1 MNDLASLVSDCWLDS
16 PEDRPSVYLVQSTLA
31 RLLSTLGDDPR
42 LRSPKY
48 ESIHEEPPAVVA
60 DRAAPVVSHG
70 AIVHHQPT
78 AQPLTTTVNKVIN
91 PRGSGNWSSGTCDCC
106 VDGWEACC
114 GVCCCTPCVFSKHAE
129 VVGWDG
135 CRSGFC
141 FCLLYA
147 PSYLLTGLPFI
158 PLSCIIHAPLRR
170 KIRERYGIKEG
181 YFCEDY
187 ISTTFCT
194 PCSLCQEAHEIKV
207 HGEMRA

>member
-1 MNDLASLVSDCWLDS
+1 MLLKS
-16 PEDRPSVYLVQSTLA
+16 PYFAEDRPSVYLVQSTLA

-48 ESIHEEPPAVVA
+48 ESIQEEPPAIVN
-60 DRAAPVVSHG
+60 DRAALVVNGG
-70 AIVHHQPT
+70 AVVHLQPT
-78 AQPLTTTVNKVIN
+78 AQPLKVD
-91 PRGSGNWSSGTCDCC
+91 PQQLRVLGKWSSSTCDCC

-129 VVGWDG
+129 LVGWDG

-158 PLSCIIHAPLRR
+158 PLSCLIHAPLRK
-170 KIRERYGIKEG
+170 KIRERYILRKATSAKT
-181 YFCEDY
+181 
-187 ISTTFCT
+187 I
-194 PCSLCQEAHEIKV
+194 
-207 HGEMRA
+207 